1 VISDDAATATLR
13 SSGVVAPPPSV
24 YVSDSG
30 MIRPA
35 VGTASANF
43 TVSLG
48 SASSA
53 PVTVTYATTDGSA
66 TAAGGD
72 YTATVG
78 TVTFAPGETAK
89 TVAVTVAATGRH
101 SVMDSF
107 GLVLSSPTG
116 AIIGDGSAT
125 GRLTSRNGLVT
136 IRATDA
142 AVVRS
147 TSVPGSVTIAV
158 SLSSAPAPGES
169 VTVSVATANGSA
181 IAGVDYTALG
191 ATTVTFAAGETTKF
205 VTVPISVGAPGA
217 PRRTFSLMLSSPSAN
232 ALVSDA
238 SALVT
243 VLGP

>member
-1 VISDDAATATLR
+1 VPVAPRPTATPTRAFSLALSSPSANLVISDDAATATLR

-136 IRATDA
+136 IRATETEAKRAEQAWLAHNRTPPERLAGDVSVWTGTPEQIA
-142 AVVRS
+142 ETMLSYRRVGFDTFIVELPAPYDDETMTSLATVVR
-147 TSVPGSVTIAV
+147 PM
-158 SLSSAPAPGES
+158 
-169 VTVSVATANGSA
+169 VA
-181 IAGVDYTALG
+181 
-191 ATTVTFAAGETTKF
+191 AAG
-205 VTVPISVGAPGA
+205 
-217 PRRTFSLMLSSPSAN
+217 
-232 ALVSDA
+232 
-238 SALVT
+238 
-243 VLGP
+243 